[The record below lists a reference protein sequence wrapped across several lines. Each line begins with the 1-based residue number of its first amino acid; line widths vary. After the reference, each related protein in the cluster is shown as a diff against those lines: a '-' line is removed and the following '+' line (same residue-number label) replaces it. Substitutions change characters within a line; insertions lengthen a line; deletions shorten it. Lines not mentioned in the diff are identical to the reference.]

1 MHYYVEAQKRVF
13 NVLIKKY
20 DYKAETK
27 SYKAYLQYKTHTH
40 HFAREALRG
49 IETKIVNC
57 Q

>member
-27 SYKAYLQYKTHTH
+27 SNKAYLQYKNTYTP
-40 HFAREALRG
+40 FCKRG
-49 IETKIVNC
+49 P
-57 Q
+57 